1 MFVFPEIWRALFF
14 RNTRFEIHPFVLP
27 PTICGLGFYL
37 KLVNLAITNF
47 KKPDLTKRIKSGFLV
62 FPGI

>member
-27 PTICGLGFYL
+27 PTICG
-37 KLVNLAITNF
+37 
-47 KKPDLTKRIKSGFLV
+47 
-62 FPGI
+62 